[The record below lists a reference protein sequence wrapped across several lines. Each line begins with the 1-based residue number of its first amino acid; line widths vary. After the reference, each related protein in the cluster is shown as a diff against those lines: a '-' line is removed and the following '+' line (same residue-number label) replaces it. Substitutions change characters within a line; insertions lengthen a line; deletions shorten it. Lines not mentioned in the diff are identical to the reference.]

1 MNALETCLSCVDLTS
16 LHTQDTQTII
26 KEFTEKVNGFHSI
39 YPELPLP
46 ASICVYPNFGK
57 VVRETLSE
65 ETAAKVHVTCVA
77 GTFPTSQ
84 SWTDVKL
91 LEARH
96 AVEEGADEIDMV
108 LAVGE
113 FLEGNVQKAQE
124 EIRSMRSTIDSTSAG
139 KRILKVILE
148 TGALK
153 TRENIAAA
161 SCLAMEAGADFIKT
175 STGKMEPSATP
186 DAARIMCECIKEY
199 YGKTGRMVGFKPAGG
214 ISTTE
219 DALLYYGIVESVLGS
234 KWLNK
239 NYFRIG
245 ASRLAN
251 NLVSEIVG
259 SKVSCF

>member
-26 KEFTEKVNGFHSI
+26 KGFTEKVNAFHSI

-65 ETAAKVHVTCVA
+65 EAAVQVHVTCVA

-108 LAVGE
+108 LAAGE

-124 EIRSMRSTIDSTSAG
+124 EIRRMRSTIDSTPAG
-139 KRILKVILE
+139 KKILKVILE
-148 TGALK
+148 TGALA
-153 TRENIAAA
+153 TAENIWRA
-161 SCLAMEAGADFIKT
+161 SILAMAAGADFIKT
-175 STGKMEPSATP
+175 STGK
-186 DAARIMCECIKEY
+186 IM
-199 YGKTGRMVGFKPAGG
+199 R
-214 ISTTE
+214 
-219 DALLYYGIVESVLGS
+219 S
-234 KWLNK
+234 KL
-239 NYFRIG
+239 
-245 ASRLAN
+245 
-251 NLVSEIVG
+251 
-259 SKVSCF
+259 